1 MTYRGQTYRQNYPSQ
16 ISVEEALTILRQ
28 HVPGLEPEQLPLAKA
43 LGRTLAQNLKS
54 PVDHPTLDN
63 SALDG
68 YACRAAD
75 TVSATPENPVTLRV
89 VGDIPAGSVF
99 DGEVRQGEAVG
110 IYTGAP
116 VPEGADAII
125 GVEFTKVLDKQA
137 SGEEVKI
144 SRPANPND
152 IRPKAQ
158 DLRRGEVYLK
168 KGQQFD
174 EAAIGIAA
182 AMGYAQVP
190 VVKRPRIG
198 ILATGDELAEPGKP
212 LRAGQVYNSNAY
224 ALAALVKSAG
234 GEAVRLPNVR
244 DDLNL
249 LEASLAGLELNL
261 LLTSGGVSMGRYD
274 FVRDLLFEKGTVYFW
289 KVAMKPG
296 GPVLF
301 GRYGELPL
309 LGLPGNPVSSLVV
322 FRLLG
327 EAFLAAALG
336 RTEPIPYHQRRPA
349 YAATPFKG
357 SGFKETFAR
366 ATLSYDA
373 EGRTLASST
382 GNQSSGVL
390 RSLLLADALAVVPP
404 HTNIEV
410 GERLEVIPFRWR

>member
-1 MTYRGQTYRQNYPSQ
+1 MRK
-16 ISVEEALTILRQ
+16 ICE
-28 HVPGLEPEQLPLAKA
+28 
-43 LGRTLAQNLKS
+43 S
-54 PVDHPTLDN
+54 PVNHPTLDN

-75 TVSATPENPVTLRV
+75 TVNATPENPVTLRV
-89 VGDIPAGSVF
+89 IGDIPAGSVF
-99 DGEVRQGEAVG
+99 YGEVGQGEAVG

-125 GVEFTKVLDKQA
+125 GVEFAKVLSKV
-137 SGEEVKI
+137 GEQVALT
-144 SRPANPND
+144 RPANPND

-168 KGQQFD
+168 KGRRLG
-174 EAAIGIAA
+174 EAAIGVAA
-182 AMGYAQVP
+182 AMGYATVP

-198 ILATGDELAEPGKP
+198 ILATGDELAEPGQP
-212 LRAGQVYNSNAY
+212 LRDAQVYNSNTY
-224 ALAALVKSAG
+224 ALAALVASAG

-244 DDLNL
+244 DDLGL
-249 LEASLAGLELNL
+249 LEAGLAGTQLDL

-274 FVRDLLFEKGTVYFW
+274 FVRDLLFSKGTVYFW

-301 GRYGELPL
+301 GRYGALPL

-336 RTEPIPYHQRRPA
+336 QAEPIPYYRRRPA
-349 YAATPFKG
+349 YAATPFRG

-366 ATLSYDA
+366 VTLGYDA
-373 EGRTLASST
+373 DGRTLASST

-390 RSLLLADALAVVPP
+390 RSLLLADALAVIPP
-404 HTNIEV
+404 HTNVEV
-410 GERLEVIPFRWR
+410 GERLEVIPF

>member
-1 MTYRGQTYRQNYPSQ
+1 MTYKGQNYPSQ
-16 ISVEEALTILRQ
+16 IAVKEALAILQQ
-28 HVPGLEPEQLPLAKA
+28 HAPRLGPEQVTLQAA
-43 LGRTLAQNLKS
+43 LGRTLARDLKS

-89 VGDIPAGSVF
+89 VGDIPAGSMF
-99 DGEVRQGEAVG
+99 PGEVGRGDAVG

-116 VPEGADAII
+116 VPKGADAII
-125 GVEFTKVLDKQA
+125 GVEFTEV
-137 SGEEVKI
+137 SGEQVKT
-144 SRPANPND
+144 SRPASTGD

-168 KGQQFD
+168 KGQRLN
-174 EAAIGIAA
+174 EAAVGVAA
-182 AMGYAQVP
+182 AMGYAEVP
-190 VVKRPRIG
+190 VVKRPRVG
-198 ILATGDELAEPGKP
+198 ILATGDELAEPGEP
-212 LRAGQVYNSNAY
+212 LRDAQVYNSNAY
-224 ALAALVKSAG
+224 ALAALVTSAG
-234 GEAVRLPNVR
+234 GEAVRLPNVK
-244 DDLNL
+244 DNLEL
-249 LEASLAGLELNL
+249 LEAALTGLKLDL

-274 FVRDLLFEKGTVYFW
+274 FVRDLLFTKGTVYFW

-327 EAFLAAALG
+327 EAFLGAALG
-336 RTEPIPYHQRRPA
+336 STETFPYARRRPA
-349 YAATPFKG
+349 YATTPFKG

-366 ATLSYDA
+366 VTLGYDA
-373 EGRTLASST
+373 DGRTLASST

-404 HTNIEV
+404 HTTIEV
-410 GERLEVIPFRWR
+410 GERLEVISFR

>member
-1 MTYRGQTYRQNYPSQ
+1 MTFQEQTYRRNYPSQ
-16 ISVEEALTILRQ
+16 ITLAEALATLQQRA
-28 HVPGLEPEQLPLAKA
+28 PRLGAEQVALQKA
-43 LGRTLAQNLKS
+43 LDRTLAQDLKS
-54 PVDHPTLDN
+54 PVNHPTLDN

-75 TVSATPENPVTLRV
+75 TLGATPATPVTLRV
-89 VGDIPAGSVF
+89 VGDVPAGSIF
-99 DGEVRQGEAVG
+99 SGEVGHGEAVG

-116 VPEGADAII
+116 VPKGADAII
-125 GVEFTKVLDKQA
+125 GVEFTEV
-137 SGEEVKI
+137 SGEQVQLI
-144 SRPANPND
+144 RPANPND

-168 KGQQFD
+168 RGQRLN

-182 AMGYAQVP
+182 AMGYADVP
-190 VVKRPRIG
+190 VVKRPRVG
-198 ILATGDELAEPGKP
+198 VLATGDELAEPGEP
-212 LRAGQVYNSNAY
+212 LRDGQVYNSNAY
-224 ALAALVKSAG
+224 ALAALVTRAG
-234 GEAVRLPNVR
+234 GEAVRLPNVK
-244 DDLNL
+244 DDLRL
-249 LEASLAGLELNL
+249 LETSLAGLELDL

-274 FVRDLLFEKGTVYFW
+274 FVRDLVFGKGEVYFW

-336 RTEPIPYHQRRPA
+336 STEPVPYHRRRPA

-357 SGFKETFAR
+357 AGFKETFAR
-366 ATLSYDA
+366 VTLGYDA
-373 EGRTLASST
+373 GGRTVAAST

-390 RSLLLADALAVVPP
+390 RSLLLADALAVIPP
-404 HTNIEV
+404 HTNVEV
-410 GERLEVIPFRWR
+410 EERLEVIPFSWR